1 MSERVSM
8 INQLQKWQAIKPIS
22 FPRTISWLVYGQ
34 TVIIVTVCTAVASV
48 LFPRFEAVNLIM
60 IYLLGVVF
68 TAARLGRGPSIFA
81 SFLSVAAFDFFFVP
95 PYLTFA
101 VADPQYLITFAG
113 MLVIALLVSDLTIQI
128 RQQANAARDQE
139 RVTATLYALSDEF
152 AKNAGTALLAR
163 TAVRYITDVVDSQI
177 AIFLPDENQH
187 LAIVQGDDSIF
198 TPHEQGVAQWVFEH
212 GQLAGRGTD
221 TLPSAEGMYLPL
233 STSRSTV
240 GVLGISPARANM
252 LFTADD
258 LQMLSALASQTA
270 LAIERSHL
278 AEETERVKLQIE
290 AERLRN
296 ALLSSV
302 SHDIRTPLAS
312 VTGAVSSLLENEK
325 TLSDANRHE
334 LAQVAYEES
343 KRLNQLVG
351 NILQMTRLEAGSVH
365 VNREWQPLEE
375 VIGITLNHLN
385 GQTANHPIK
394 VHLPD
399 DLPIVPID
407 GILMEQVLINLFEN
421 AIKYTPSGTSIELSA
436 RDGGN
441 EVVIEIADS
450 GPGIAPGDEN
460 RVFEKFYRAHP
471 ANTGGVGLG
480 LTICRGIVEAH
491 GGHIWAQNHLGAG
504 ASFFFTLPLP
514 GQPPEI
520 VLDE

>member
-1 MSERVSM
+1 
-8 INQLQKWQAIKPIS
+8 
-22 FPRTISWLVYGQ
+22 
-34 TVIIVTVCTAVASV
+34 
-48 LFPRFEAVNLIM
+48 
-60 IYLLGVVF
+60 
-68 TAARLGRGPSIFA
+68 
-81 SFLSVAAFDFFFVP
+81 
-95 PYLTFA
+95 
-101 VADPQYLITFAG
+101 
-113 MLVIALLVSDLTIQI
+113 
-128 RQQANAARDQE
+128 
-139 RVTATLYALSDEF
+139 
-152 AKNAGTALLAR
+152 
-163 TAVRYITDVVDSQI
+163 
-177 AIFLPDENQH
+177 
-187 LAIVQGDDSIF
+187 
-198 TPHEQGVAQWVFEH
+198 
-212 GQLAGRGTD
+212 
-221 TLPSAEGMYLPL
+221 
-233 STSRSTV
+233 
-240 GVLGISPARANM
+240 
-252 LFTADD
+252 
-258 LQMLSALASQTA
+258 
-270 LAIERSHL
+270 
-278 AEETERVKLQIE
+278 
-290 AERLRN
+290 
-296 ALLSSV
+296 
-302 SHDIRTPLAS
+302 
-312 VTGAVSSLLENEK
+312 
-325 TLSDANRHE
+325 
-334 LAQVAYEES
+334 
-343 KRLNQLVG
+343 
-351 NILQMTRLEAGSVH
+351 MTRLEAGSVH

-491 GGHIWAQNHLGAG
+491 GGRIWAQNHLGAG

>member
-8 INQLQKWQAIKPIS
+8 FNQLQKWQAVKAIS

-34 TVIIVTVCTAVASV
+34 TVIIVKVCTAVASV

-113 MLVIALLVSDLTIQI
+113 MLVIALLVGDLTIQI

-290 AERLRN
+290 AE
-296 ALLSSV
+296 
-302 SHDIRTPLAS
+302 
-312 VTGAVSSLLENEK
+312 
-325 TLSDANRHE
+325 
-334 LAQVAYEES
+334 
-343 KRLNQLVG
+343 
-351 NILQMTRLEAGSVH
+351 
-365 VNREWQPLEE
+365 
-375 VIGITLNHLN
+375 
-385 GQTANHPIK
+385 
-394 VHLPD
+394 
-399 DLPIVPID
+399 
-407 GILMEQVLINLFEN
+407 
-421 AIKYTPSGTSIELSA
+421 
-436 RDGGN
+436 
-441 EVVIEIADS
+441 
-450 GPGIAPGDEN
+450 
-460 RVFEKFYRAHP
+460 
-471 ANTGGVGLG
+471 
-480 LTICRGIVEAH
+480 
-491 GGHIWAQNHLGAG
+491 
-504 ASFFFTLPLP
+504 
-514 GQPPEI
+514 
-520 VLDE
+520 